1 MTLSLNR
8 RHLLKGA
15 GLAGAVVSF
24 PGLAFANAQTDKRLV
39 FIIQRGAADG
49 LALIPPLGDPDLV
62 RLRGSIMDQ
71 DALPLESLFGLH
83 PALSETRKLFA
94 EGQARAIHAVATH
107 YRDRSH
113 FDGQNVLESGG
124 ARPYAEPTG
133 WLGRLRRALP
143 DQSGSALA
151 IAPSVPLAMR
161 GDQSVAT
168 FMPSRLPDANEDLL
182 LRLSALYEED
192 QLLAPLW
199 SEAMKTKDLAGDLAG
214 NNGRNG
220 AQLGE
225 LAARLMAPA
234 DGARL
239 MMIET
244 GGWDT
249 HSNQP
254 GRLNGQL
261 RGLDQLLLGLKSGLG
276 ETWSDTLVIV
286 ATEFGRTAAVN
297 GTQGTDH
304 GTASAMLLLGGALGK
319 GPMVEADW
327 PGLAQSALYEGRDL
341 KPTRSFASV
350 VVGALA
356 GHYALETSV
365 LRGLFAG

>member
-1 MTLSLNR
+1 MTISLKR

-15 GLAGAVVSF
+15 GLAGAISAF
-24 PGLAFANAQTDKRLV
+24 PNLAFAAAPTDQRLV

-49 LALIPPLGDPDLV
+49 LALVPPLGDPDLQ
-62 RLRGSIMDQ
+62 RLRGSFMD
-71 DALPLESLFGLH
+71 DGAAPLDGIFGLH
-83 PALSETRKLFA
+83 PALQETRELFA
-94 EGQARAIHAVATH
+94 SGQARAAHAVATN

-113 FDGQNVLESGG
+113 FDGQNVLESG
-124 ARPYAEPTG
+124 ATRPYAEPTG
-133 WLGRLRRALP
+133 WIGRMRDALP
-143 DQSGSALA
+143 DPSGQALA
-151 IAPSVPLAMR
+151 IAASVPLAMR
-161 GDQSVAT
+161 GKQPVAT
-168 FMPSRLPDANEDLL
+168 FVPNRLPNASEDLL
-182 LRLSALYEED
+182 LRLSTLYNED
-192 QLLAPLW
+192 ALLAPLW

-225 LAARLMAPA
+225 LAARLMAPE
-234 DGARL
+234 DGARM

-249 HSNQP
+249 HSNQR

-261 RGLDQLLLGLKSGLG
+261 RGLDQLLLGLRNGLG
-276 ETWSDTLVIV
+276 GAWANTLIIV

-304 GTASAMLLLGGALGK
+304 GTASAMLMLGGSLGS

-327 PGLAQSALYEGRDL
+327 PGLSQDALFQGRDL
-341 KPTRSFASV
+341 KPTASFADIV
-350 VVGALA
+350 TRELA
-356 GHYALETSV
+356 RHYQMDRARLSGV
-365 LRGLFAG
+365 FA

>member
-1 MTLSLNR
+1 MTFAINR
-8 RHLLKGA
+8 RHLLKGV
-15 GLAGAVVSF
+15 GLAGAVTAV
-24 PGLAFANAQTDKRLV
+24 PGLAFASASTEQRLV

-49 LALIPPLGDPDLV
+49 LALVPPIGDPDLM
-62 RLRGSIMDQ
+62 RLRGSIMDE
-71 DALPLESLFGLH
+71 AAMPLDGMFGLH
-83 PALSETRKLFA
+83 PALQETRKLFA
-94 EGQARAIHAVATH
+94 IGQARAVHAVATN
-107 YRDRSH
+107 YRERSH

-124 ARPYAEPTG
+124 VRPYAEPTG
-133 WLGRLRRALP
+133 WIGRMRDALAL
-143 DQSGSALA
+143 QSAQALA

-161 GDQSVAT
+161 GEQPVAT
-168 FMPSRLPDANEDLL
+168 FVPNRLPDASEDLL
-182 LRLSALYEED
+182 LRLSALYDED
-192 QLLAPLW
+192 PLLAPIW

-234 DGARL
+234 DGARM

-249 HSNQP
+249 HSNQR

-261 RGLDQLLLGLKSGLG
+261 RGLDQLLSGLRAG
-276 ETWSDTLVIV
+276 LGDAWAHTLVIV

-304 GTASAMLLLGGALGK
+304 GTASAMLALGGNLAS

-327 PGLAQSALYEGRDL
+327 PGLSQASLFEGRDL
-341 KPTRSFASV
+341 KPTASFSGV
-350 VVGALA
+350 VTQALA
-356 GHYALETSV
+356 HHYGVERNRLS
-365 LRGLFAG
+365 GIFA